1 MLADLSLTTFLTII
15 LCALSSAILGNF
27 ILWKKIS
34 YFGDNLSHSTLFA
47 FVIAYYFNFNNF
59 WFLILFNFLFGFLVF
74 FSNHKILS
82 GIFVNRQ
89 KLFSI
94 DTITMI
100 FTYFFLSL
108 AILLNENFNNNFEF
122 EEFIFGDISTINSQQ
137 LYLILTLN
145 LLIILFAYFNTRK
158 FLLIIFNRELAKINN
173 INIKLVEFIF
183 ASLIALLIAFAIK
196 ITGIFLITALLI
208 LPPACAR
215 IFSQN
220 PHKMIFNSAL
230 ISIFISIFAIYS
242 SYFLSLSPAP
252 TIIFLNVILL
262 IILLLFQKFYAKT

>member
-94 DTITMI
+94 D
-100 FTYFFLSL
+100 
-108 AILLNENFNNNFEF
+108 
-122 EEFIFGDISTINSQQ
+122 
-137 LYLILTLN
+137 
-145 LLIILFAYFNTRK
+145 
-158 FLLIIFNRELAKINN
+158 
-173 INIKLVEFIF
+173 
-183 ASLIALLIAFAIK
+183 
-196 ITGIFLITALLI
+196 
-208 LPPACAR
+208 
-215 IFSQN
+215 
-220 PHKMIFNSAL
+220 
-230 ISIFISIFAIYS
+230 
-242 SYFLSLSPAP
+242 
-252 TIIFLNVILL
+252 
-262 IILLLFQKFYAKT
+262 

>member
-108 AILLNENFNNNFEF
+108 AILLNENFNNNF
-122 EEFIFGDISTINSQQ
+122 
-137 LYLILTLN
+137 
-145 LLIILFAYFNTRK
+145 
-158 FLLIIFNRELAKINN
+158 
-173 INIKLVEFIF
+173 
-183 ASLIALLIAFAIK
+183 
-196 ITGIFLITALLI
+196 
-208 LPPACAR
+208 
-215 IFSQN
+215 
-220 PHKMIFNSAL
+220 
-230 ISIFISIFAIYS
+230 
-242 SYFLSLSPAP
+242 
-252 TIIFLNVILL
+252 
-262 IILLLFQKFYAKT
+262 